1 MSAICVETCNCLSSR
16 SPEGLVEVMLDEH
29 RYREKPPRGD
39 PAWGIINGALAR
51 NRKALTLPELAE
63 LRTSGCT
70 FAPGVFRDSRRSNDT
85 WVQQQVFGLDFDHGW
100 RVEEFLRLSERLG
113 VRPAFVYPTFSH
125 TDTDHRFRAVFVND
139 TVVTNPRL
147 RKLIQ
152 GALQLLFVQGDAVA
166 DTQCSDAARFFL
178 GSNRPCL
185 HEEFGAR
192 INPFQL
198 IDTCL
203 KERKASDPSHY
214 ADHVRKLAD
223 TLGISCE
230 PKQFG
235 VICLG
240 FEPDQSSP
248 YVVGE
253 TDVGTYLHNTPTS
266 ISPDTMDSVRI
277 AYKGIIYQILWKRTD
292 RGRSINRTTPVRH
305 RAEEGRPEKPLRRL
319 GQKEKDELKS
329 RCRLVREF
337 ITGAAHVGHH
347 QRRILVT
354 NLCHLDGGVA
364 WYREGLAARTD
375 YTADSLVEDARFY
388 RWKPEGCSRCPHC
401 HECDHKTNFLQQ
413 LSVKRRECRQVR
425 QSPPGKTLQD
435 TRAGLRETLTN
446 CMAASENQVF
456 VIKCDTGVGKTKE
469 LLRQNLD
476 GVCLAF
482 DTHRLKQEAHA
493 RLRAI
498 GKHAYLWP
506 EPPPLPD
513 VLGKRLRHCYALG
526 MGGTIRAY
534 EKALRTPE
542 VSSDQRWATAIE
554 QYLEALREVHRQSRV
569 LATHEKAYQLQRNPA
584 IHTFVFDE
592 DISKTLIRVD
602 EVRPKD
608 VEAFRGLIHGST
620 DAQVQA
626 LDPHLKAVLRAPT
639 RLTIPQTPQNFSQSA
654 IHQLLMRTPASFS
667 SPMEVLFTCQAFR
680 KDSACPNSP
689 ESIFCISRQALREDK
704 KYIVLSATADER
716 VYRLLFGERLVFMD
730 LSGTALTGRLV
741 CHTGKSFSKQ
751 CISSDMAG
759 FAARVQEDQR
769 RFGFEGIITHKFCAE
784 RREDGLFLSKTD
796 GAVPVFGTFGGLQGL
811 DSFGG
816 RRLAVYGTPYP
827 PEYVVKL
834 WASALGLDVDE
845 DEFVFEERD
854 VEWGDYQLNVP
865 TCSANQDVQRLYLW
879 LAHSEIVQAVGRA
892 RLVSHNTE
900 VHVFAK
906 LPISGCRLEK

>member
-1 MSAICVETCNCLSSR
+1 MSALCVETCSCLSSP
-16 SPEGLVEVMLDEH
+16 SPGECVEVMVDEH
-29 RYREKPPRGD
+29 RYREKPPKGC
-39 PAWGIINGALAR
+39 PAWGAISWALAR
-51 NRKALTLPELAE
+51 NRTSLTVPQLAQ
-63 LRTSGCT
+63 LLTSGCT
-70 FAPGVFRDSRRSNDT
+70 FAPGVFRDERRSNET

-100 RVEEFLRLSERLG
+100 RVEDFLRLSERLG

-125 TDTDHRFRAVFVND
+125 TDAEHRFRAVFVND
-139 TVVTNPRL
+139 KVVTDPRL

-152 GALQLLFVQGDAVA
+152 GALLLLFVQGDAVA

-185 HEEFGAR
+185 HEQFAAR

-203 KERKASDPSHY
+203 KERKASDPHHY
-214 ADHVRKLAD
+214 ADHKRKLAD

-230 PKQFG
+230 PERFG
-235 VICLG
+235 VICFG

-248 YVVGE
+248 EVVGE
-253 TDVGTYLHNTPTS
+253 TDVGAYIHNTPTS
-266 ISPDTMDSVRI
+266 NSPDTMDSVPVS
-277 AYKGIIYQILWKRTD
+277 YKGITYQILWKRTD
-292 RGRSINRTTPVRH
+292 RERSTNRTTPVRH

-319 GQKEKDELKS
+319 RQKEKNELES

-354 NLCHLDGGVA
+354 NLCHLEGGAA

-375 YTADSLVEDARFY
+375 YRPDSLLEDARFY
-388 RWKPEGCSRCPHC
+388 RWKPEGCNSCPHC
-401 HECDHKTNFLQQ
+401 HECDHETNLLHQ

-435 TRAGLRETLTN
+435 TRARLREALAN
-446 CMAASENQVF
+446 CMAAPENKVF
-456 VIKCDTGVGKTKE
+456 VIKCDTGVGKTEE

-482 DTHRLKQEAHA
+482 DTHRLKQEAHD
-493 RLRAI
+493 RLRI
-498 GKHAYLWP
+498 RGQHAYLWP

-513 VLGKRLRHCYALG
+513 VLSKKLQRDYALG
-526 MGGTIRAY
+526 LGGTIWVYR
-534 EKALRTPE
+534 EALRCPE
-542 VSSDQRWATAIE
+542 VFSDQRRATAIE
-554 QYLEALREVHRQSRV
+554 QYLEALREVHRQSCV
-569 LATHEKAYQLQRNPA
+569 FATHEKAYQLQRNPA

-602 EVRPKD
+602 EVSPKD
-608 VEAFRGLIHGST
+608 VEVFRGLIHGST

-639 RLTIPQTPQNFSQSA
+639 RVTIPQTHQDFSRSA
-654 IHQLLMRTPASFS
+654 IHQLLMRTPAPFS
-667 SPMEVLFTCQAFR
+667 SPIEVLFTCRAFR
-680 KDSACPNSP
+680 KDAACPNSP

-704 KYIVLSATADER
+704 KYIILSATADEQ
-716 VYRLLFGERLVFMD
+716 VYRLLFGERLVFID
-730 LSGTALTGRLV
+730 LSGTTLEGRLV

-751 CISSDMAG
+751 CISSDLAG
-759 FAARVQEDQR
+759 FAARVQEDQQ
-769 RFGFEGIITHKFCAE
+769 RFGFEGIISHKFCAE
-784 RREDGLFLSKTD
+784 RREDGLFLSRTD
-796 GAVPVFGTFGGLQGL
+796 GAVSVFGTFGGLQGL

-816 RRLAVYGTPYP
+816 RKIAVYGTPYP

-834 WASALGLDVDE
+834 WASALGLDIDE

-854 VEWGDYQLNVP
+854 VEWGEYQLNVP
-865 TCSANQDVQRLYLW
+865 TCSANPDVQRLHLW

-892 RLVSHNTE
+892 RLVSHDAE